1 MAKELLMRGAELRYL
16 TVLGEK
22 LTEQQVEAQ
31 GRVVCP
37 LCELAVIEDE
47 LVICPGCDR
56 RLCLYCYEAQECL
69 CASGEVR
76 ERG

>member
-1 MAKELLMRGAELRYL
+1 MAKELLMRKAELRYL
-16 TVLGEK
+16 TVLGER
-22 LTEQQVEAQ
+22 LTERQVEDQ
-31 GRVVCP
+31 ERVVCP

-56 RLCLYCYEAQECL
+56 RLCLYCYGAQECL
-69 CASGEVR
+69 CASKEVR